1 MNFSP
6 EEIVMVK
13 ESASGYFEILSD
25 FEQVVFS
32 RFLNGS
38 NFQTIAEELNCEVTS
53 IKSAY
58 DRCHRKMKR
67 LLE

>member
-53 IKSAY
+53 IKNAY